1 MNDRPFGL
9 HRRTSRM
16 TIPCPPPRR
25 GRLMLARF
33 ALLLLAVCAAVAA
46 STVGTERAAGE
57 EGSDTALLPD
67 LVVSIKLNS
76 ADRSSVENYITVA
89 NGGPA
94 SAYDV
99 EVVFSSSS
107 GIPFLKGPVPVGT
120 YSGVY
125 HSSPSSPTI
134 PAAAI
139 IGLGDDAKTWEIDH
153 IPPYTGYTIR
163 ILRRFSPRRITEYAV
178 TASTPHPEMRTDN
191 NSAKAWDFEA
201 STTRKVHTL
210 DELFEQKSFRL
221 RQLERAYVVRAAVG
235 DDDSSQ
241 TVTITAQGVYQ
252 KGCVY
257 IWLDSGITE
266 DTSRDKL
273 IHHTRPG
280 SVEPQGLSYHN
291 SGVASVSSQKCAQSG
306 GRFDHANGVFVLG
319 GAHMDGETQPYEVAL
334 DLPVTGNAAAD
345 PPQCVT
351 AEIVGIPQAGVGPQ
365 EDNPKDNV
373 SRVCPWEK
381 PPFLLQEG
389 GVNLRGGDA
398 LIWTLHACKDGVV
411 ANQCDTAPEVEIDVA
426 LSILLPLDE
435 GSHEIT
441 RETVHFRDHT
451 ALILIKDMPSRVFDA
466 NSGSVTNGS
475 TVSWQTKTDAD
486 PDFTGTRQ
494 GVKVALY
501 REPVNDYIQNWTNYD
516 PTIKAIGLNG
526 GNPPGKVSFRSPSN
540 GVAYWALTS
549 DNSWTSK
556 RANPFRLT
564 RTSTAA
570 TYINAEFET
579 LGTYLVDF
587 DVDVKHATIDDD
599 SNGETDVFKGTG
611 RTIFHV
617 GPIADLGVKD
627 DGISRDAGAAQVA
640 FTVAGFNYLEEAPE
654 SGKVVVTL
662 PTGTT
667 GLTTLPANTGVF
679 DGNASPP
686 TWTWD
691 IHELERGLASKRAL
705 MGYYPAADYRQMGE
719 TVSLIVDGVAAGAKA
734 KAKIHYD
741 PYEVCVASDG
751 TNAAAT
757 TETACNA
764 VTGASW
770 HSGTVYDVDQR
781 NNSAI
786 LTARAGVDP
795 KDAPTLETMGSP
807 DSIIVLKWE
816 PVPTVNGW
824 PVSHYQVQ
832 KWVEDEE
839 DWEDQEP
846 EKVLTPLWV
855 DTDPGEDP
863 QYRARAVNGPGRPG
877 TWSEPIFGDQNTA
890 ADAEVEV
897 DLRPNT
903 AGIHRTLR
911 VDEGDEIEYTIK
923 LKSRPSFVVHV
934 QVEADDSLT
943 VITPPPPDGVPP
955 LPNAENVVTFH
966 PADFDPAEREA
977 TKRVKVRVNDDLV
990 IAAPRT
996 AKIRHKLPTTG
1007 GINRSA
1013 GYGGLT
1019 VPELTLTVD
1028 DTTVEKAGFAS
1039 LGEKTLL
1046 LAAGETQ
1053 SYEIRPL
1060 VKPTA
1065 DLTITLTSSN
1075 TAVAT
1080 IDDTD
1085 PDTDGNQSAITFRPG
1100 DFRAELDTETLPGT
1114 EFYAVPVNSPGPGV
1128 VSVTAVGAGDAN
1140 ITITAVGG
1148 DTNFSTTKGA
1158 ASQAVKVGATKP
1170 VVTAPEFSTPPEDQ
1184 TATVGAAFSYAA
1196 PAATDAQND
1205 TITYAAALTDGSPL
1219 PGWLTF
1225 TASTR
1230 TFAGT
1235 PEVCDGPSSLTVAI
1249 TATDYE
1255 APIPDTGA
1263 ASFTLTVNGA
1273 SGGPAWH
1280 ETVSAAYYE
1289 EYARENGH
1297 LGEGGNP
1304 APAYYNRPP
1313 LFLDGASIT
1322 LELAEN
1328 SAADVK
1334 VGEPLTACD
1343 PDGSSL
1349 LYKWLDGEDGAA
1361 FSLDEDTGQLTTKS
1375 GQTYDY
1381 DTDPS
1386 YEFLVIV
1393 EEQGS
1398 VEGYLSAIS
1407 VTVNVSDDD

>member
-1 MNDRPFGL
+1 MFNAQTRAFNN
-9 HRRTSRM
+9 
-16 TIPCPPPRR
+16 
-25 GRLMLARF
+25 RLSAKDPWISNYSCHNF
-33 ALLLLAVCAAVAA
+33 
-46 STVGTERAAGE
+46 
-57 EGSDTALLPD
+57 LPLYQEFVNYSLPK
-67 LVVSIKLNS
+67 LVVYIKLNS

-163 ILRRFSPRRITEYAV
+163 ILRRFSARRITEYAV
-178 TASTPHPEMRTDN
+178 TASTPHPEIRTDN

-201 STTRKVHTL
+201 STTREVYTL
-210 DELFEQKSFRL
+210 DELFEQESFRL

-257 IWLDSGITE
+257 IWLDGGITE
-266 DTSRDKL
+266 DTSRDEL

-373 SRVCPWEK
+373 ARVCPWEK

-411 ANQCDTAPEVEIDVA
+411 ANQCDTAQEVEIDVA

-435 GSHEIT
+435 ASHEIT
-441 RETVHFRDHT
+441 REVVHFRDDT

-627 DGISRDAGAAQVA
+627 DGISRDAGVGQVA

-662 PTGTT
+662 PVGTT

-679 DGNASPP
+679 DGNANPP

-691 IHELERGLASKRAL
+691 IHELERGLASRRAL

-719 TVSLIVDGVAAGAKA
+719 TVSLIVDGVVAGAKA

-757 TETACNA
+757 AETACDA

-770 HSGTVYDVDQR
+770 HSGTVYDVDRR

-795 KDAPTLETMGSP
+795 KDAPTLETMGNP

-816 PVPTVNGW
+816 PVTTVNGW

-832 KWVEDEE
+832 KWAEDEE
-839 DWEDQEP
+839 DWEGQEP
-846 EKVLTPLWV
+846 QKVFGTMWL
-855 DTDPGEDP
+855 DAAPGEDP
-863 QYRARAVNGPGRPG
+863 QYRARAVNTPGRPG
-877 TWSEPIFGDQNTA
+877 TWSEPIFGEQNTA

-911 VDEGDEIEYTIK
+911 VDEGEEIEYTVK

-934 QVEADDSLT
+934 QVDADDSLT
-943 VITPPPPDGVPP
+943 VVTPPTPDGVPP

-996 AKIRHKLPTTG
+996 AKIKHTLPTTG

-1013 GYGGLT
+1013 GYAGLT

-1039 LGEKTLL
+1039 LGAPTLL
-1046 LAAGETQ
+1046 LAEGETQ

-1060 VKPTA
+1060 VMPTA
-1065 DLTITLTSSN
+1065 DLTIALTA
-1075 TAVAT
+1075 TPAGVVT

-1085 PDTDGNQSAITFRPG
+1085 PDTDGIQNTITFRPG

-1140 ITITAVGG
+1140 ITITSSG
-1148 DTNFSTTKGA
+1148 DGNFSTTKGA
-1158 ASQAVKVGATKP
+1158 GTQAVKVVAAKP
-1170 VVTAPEFSTPPEDQ
+1170 AVSAPEFSTPPEDQ
-1184 TATVGAAFSYAA
+1184 TATVGAPFSYT
-1196 PAATDAQND
+1196 PEAATDAQGD
-1205 TITYAAALTDGSPL
+1205 TITYAASLTGGSPL
-1219 PGWLTF
+1219 PSWLSFTPSTLTF
-1225 TASTR
+1225 S
-1230 TFAGT
+1230 GT
-1235 PEVCDGPSSLTVAI
+1235 PQVCDGPAALPITI
-1249 TATDYE
+1249 TATDDSL
-1255 APIPDTGA
+1255 PTPQTGDT
-1263 ASFTLTVNGA
+1263 SFTLTV
-1273 SGGPAWH
+1273 SGTLPWH
-1280 ETVSAAYYE
+1280 QTVSKADYPHYAALNNAE
-1289 EYARENGH
+1289 PP
-1297 LGEGGNP
+1297 LDQW
-1304 APAYYNRPP
+1304 YNRPP
-1313 LFLDGASIT
+1313 LFLKGESIT
-1322 LELAEN
+1322 LTLAEN

-1334 VGEPLTACD
+1334 VGAPMTACD
-1343 PDGSSL
+1343 PDGSPL
-1349 LYKWLDGEDGAA
+1349 LYKYLDGADGAFFA
-1361 FSLDEDTGQLTTKS
+1361 LDAATGQLTTVAQTS
-1375 GQTYDY
+1375 DGESVTYDFEGDFGARAVPGY
-1381 DTDPS
+1381 D
-1386 YEFLVIV
+1386 FLVIV

-1407 VTVNVSDDD
+1407 VAVNLTDVTD